1 MSLEYERQGSWA
13 KNAIY
18 FVIYVMYDVKCY
30 DIVIIS
36 SNSSIRK
43 SRVKSGN

>member
-1 MSLEYERQGSWA
+1 MSLENGRQGSWA

-36 SNSSIRK
+36 SSSIRK
-43 SRVKSGN
+43 GRVKSGH